1 MPLSNTTEHT
11 PLNLCV
17 IIEKWLADEGYNKLK
32 VTHTNVYTDAKMR
45 AWCII
50 YAEDMAKNHI
60 EIGFISSED
69 VLLLNGDEYDIQRLK
84 PYDVQ
89 FFEKLAGCLSFA
101 KP

>member
-17 IIEKWLADEGYNKLK
+17 IVEKWLADEGYTKLHIM
-32 VTHTNVYTDAKMR
+32 HTDVYRTKKEAY
-45 AWCII
+45 CLI
-50 YAEDMAKNHI
+50 YAEDMARNRI
-60 EIGFISSED
+60 EIGYISPED

-84 PYDVQ
+84 AYDVR
-89 FFEKLAGCLSFA
+89 FFEKLTGCLSFA